1 MKKRKCLLFLTKR
14 KNFQL
19 IYTICPD
26 EKELLL
32 SFLKWFDEKDP
43 DVVIGWHVIGFDLMF
58 LENKCRELNIPF
70 DIARAEGRV
79 SLRQRKPSGYFAS
92 VTGRVIIDGPQALRT
107 SFFTFEDYRLET
119 VAQELLAEGKT
130 ITADQR

>member
-1 MKKRKCLLFLTKR
+1 MKK
-14 KNFQL
+14 NFS
-19 IYTICPD
+19 
-26 EKELLL
+26 L
-32 SFLKWFDEKDP
+32 SFLKWFNEKDP

-58 LENKCRELNIPF
+58 LENKCRELNISF

-79 SLRQRKPSGYFAS
+79 SLRQRKPRGYFAS

-130 ITADQR
+130 ITADQG